1 MYLYIE
7 TLKQRLDAIN
17 QLRVDRALAAMGPA
31 FQQVYSLLPTLLHY
45 HHPLMPGYLDGN
57 VPRGICLYTP
67 DETQRHYL
75 EELEL
80 HRGMQTQE
88 PPKGELPI
96 TGVYS
101 MGSTSSVG
109 QSCSSDLDIWV
120 CHQAWLDSEERQLL
134 QRKCSLLESWAA
146 SLGVE
151 VSFFLIDE
159 NRFRHN
165 ESGSLGGEDCGST
178 QHILLL
184 DEFYRTAVR
193 LAGKR
198 ILWNM
203 VPCDEEEHYDDY
215 VMGLYAQGV
224 LTPNEWLDLGG
235 LSSLSAEEYFGA
247 SLWQLYKSID
257 SPYKAVLK
265 TLLLEAYSWEYPNNR
280 LLAKD
285 IKQRL
290 HDGEIVSFGLDPYCM
305 MLERVTTYLQ
315 AIEDETRLDLVRRCF
330 YLKVC
335 EKLSRERA
343 CVGWRREVV
352 SQLVNAWGWDEKR
365 LMMLD
370 NRANW
375 KIDEVR
381 KAHNE
386 LLDAMMQSYRN
397 LIRFARRNNLS
408 VSASPQDIGVLTRK
422 LYAAFEAL
430 PGKVTLVNPQI
441 SPDLS
446 EPNLTFIHV
455 PPGRANRT
463 GWYLYN
469 RAPDM
474 ESIISHQPLEY
485 NRYLNKLV
493 AWAWFN
499 GLLTSRTRLF
509 IKGNGIVDLAKL
521 QEMVADVS
529 HHFPLRLPA
538 PTPKALYSPC
548 EIRHLAIIVNLE
560 YDPTAAFRN
569 QVVHFDFRKLD
580 VFSFGEE
587 QKCLIGSVDLLYRN
601 SWNEVRTLHF
611 NGEQAMIEALK
622 TILGKMHQDAAPPD
636 SVEVFCYSQH
646 LRGLIRTRVQQMI
659 SECIELRLSSTRQD
673 TGRFKALRVSGQTWG
688 LFFER
693 LNVSVQKL
701 ENAIEFYGAIS
712 HNKLHGLSVQVET
725 NHVKLPAVVDGFAS
739 EGIIQFFFEDA
750 DNNDSGFNIYIL
762 DESNRAEVYHHC
774 EGSKEELVRDV
785 SRFYSSSHDRFTY
798 GSSFI
803 NFNLPQFYQIVEV
816 DGRTQV
822 IPFRTQ
828 AIAAAIPTSGTLP
841 PRRCCSSA
849 TRRFG
854 RIRRDAPLSG
864 NTSLTELH
872 RLTGLLARRLLQQ
885 IPEGFAAA
893 IADPLVAFE
902 IEVIAALFGGQPHL
916 VQRLLTVNN
925 DFAAVFKAD
934 GQHAAVD
941 FAVDVAIAVPVVQT
955 FFDGHPQAIG
965 QAMEFTVVHNLIL
978 LF

>member
-17 QLRVDRALAAMGPA
+17 QLRVDRALAAMKPA
-31 FQQVYSLLPTLLHY
+31 FQRVYSLLPTLLHH
-45 HHPLMPGYLDGN
+45 HHPLMPGYLNGN
-57 VPRGICLYTP
+57 VPHGVCLYTP
-67 DETQRHYL
+67 DETQQDYL
-75 EELEL
+75 NDLEDKW
-80 HRGMQTQE
+80 GSPFDKMAS
-88 PPKGELPI
+88 GELPI

-101 MGSTSSVG
+101 MGSTSSIG

-120 CHQAWLDSEERQLL
+120 CHQSWLDNEERNRL
-134 QRKCSLLESWAA
+134 QQKCSLLEKWSA
-146 SLGVE
+146 SMGVE

-203 VPCDEEEHYDDY
+203 VPGEEEAHYDEY
-215 VMGLYAQGV
+215 VLSLYSQGA

-235 LSSLSAEEYFGA
+235 LSTLSAEEYFGA

-265 TLLLEAYSWEYPNNR
+265 TLLLEAYSWEYPNTQ
-280 LLAKD
+280 LLAMD

-290 HDGEIVSFGLDPYCM
+290 HQGEIVCFGLDAYCM
-305 MLERVTTYLQ
+305 MLERVTHYLNQ
-315 AIEDETRLDLVRRCF
+315 INDTTRLDLVRRCF

-335 EKLSRERA
+335 EKLSRANA
-343 CVGWRREVV
+343 CVGWRREIL
-352 SQLVNAWGWDEKR
+352 SQLVSEWGWDEER
-365 LMMLD
+365 LAILD

-375 KIDEVR
+375 KIERVR
-381 KAHNE
+381 EAHNE

-446 EPNLTFIHV
+446 EDDLTFIHV
-455 PPGRANRT
+455 PIGRANRT

-469 RAPDM
+469 QAPAMD
-474 ESIISHQPLEY
+474 SIVSHQPLEY

-493 AWAWFN
+493 AWAYFN
-499 GLLTSRTRLF
+499 GLLTPKTRLH
-509 IKGNGIVDLAKL
+509 IKSGNLCDTAKL
-521 QEMVADVS
+521 QELVADVS
-529 HHFPLRLPA
+529 HHFPLRLAA

-560 YDPTAAFRN
+560 NDPTAAFRN

-580 VFSFGEE
+580 VFSFG
-587 QKCLIGSVDLLYRN
+587 QQQQCLVGSIDLLYRN

-611 NGEQAMIEALK
+611 SGEQSVLEALK
-622 TILGKMHQDAAPPD
+622 TILGKMHQDAAPPE

-646 LRGLIRTRVQQMI
+646 LRGLIRTRIQQLV
-659 SECIELRLSSTRQD
+659 SECIELRLSSTRLEP
-673 TGRFKALRVSGQTWG
+673 GRFKAVRVAGQTWG

-693 LNVSVQKL
+693 LSVSVQKL
-701 ENAIEFYGAIS
+701 ENAVEFYGAIS
-712 HNKLHGLSVQVET
+712 NNKLHGLSIKVET
-725 NHVKLPAVVDGFAS
+725 DQVHLPPVVDGFAS
-739 EGIIQFFFEDA
+739 EGIIQFFFEDTT
-750 DNNDSGFNIYIL
+750 DDKGFNIYIL
-762 DESNRAEVYHHC
+762 DESNRVEVYHHC

-803 NFNLPQFYQIVEV
+803 NFNLPQFYQIVHL

-822 IPFRTQ
+822 IPFR
-828 AIAAAIPTSGTLP
+828 SNVL
-841 PRRCCSSA
+841 SSLCV
-849 TRRFG
+849 
-854 RIRRDAPLSG
+854 PLTDSAVQP
-864 NTSLTELH
+864 LKQQFQLH
-872 RLTGLLARRLLQQ
+872 
-885 IPEGFAAA
+885 
-893 IADPLVAFE
+893 
-902 IEVIAALFGGQPHL
+902 
-916 VQRLLTVNN
+916 
-925 DFAAVFKAD
+925 
-934 GQHAAVD
+934 
-941 FAVDVAIAVPVVQT
+941 
-955 FFDGHPQAIG
+955 
-965 QAMEFTVVHNLIL
+965 
-978 LF
+978 

>member
-17 QLRVDRALAAMGPA
+17 QLRVDRALAAMKPA
-31 FQQVYSLLPTLLHY
+31 FQRVYSLLPTLLHH
-45 HHPLMPGYLDGN
+45 HHPLMPGYLNGN
-57 VPRGICLYTP
+57 VPHGICIYTP
-67 DETQRHYL
+67 DETQQAYL
-75 EELEL
+75 NDLEDKW
-80 HRGMQTQE
+80 GSPFEKMAT
-88 PPKGELPI
+88 GELPI
-96 TGVYS
+96 TALYS
-101 MGSTSSVG
+101 MGSTSSIG
-109 QSCSSDLDIWV
+109 QSCTSDLDIWV
-120 CHQAWLDSEERQLL
+120 CHQSWLDNEERSRL
-134 QRKCSLLESWAA
+134 QQKCSLLEKWAA
-146 SLGVE
+146 SMGVE

-203 VPCDEEEHYDDY
+203 VPGEEESHYDEY
-215 VMGLYAQGV
+215 VLSLYSQGV

-235 LSSLSAEEYFGA
+235 LSTLSAEEYFGA

-265 TLLLEAYSWEYPNNR
+265 TLLLEAYSWEYPKTQ
-280 LLAKD
+280 LLAMG
-285 IKQRL
+285 IKHRL
-290 HDGEIVSFGLDPYCM
+290 HQGEIVCFGLDAYCM
-305 MLERVTTYLQ
+305 MLERVTHYLTE
-315 AIEDETRLDLVRRCF
+315 INDTTRLDLVRRCF

-335 EKLSRERA
+335 EKLSQSNNA
-343 CVGWRREVV
+343 TIGWRREIL
-352 SQLVNAWGWDEKR
+352 SQLVSEWGWDEER
-365 LMMLD
+365 LEILD

-375 KIDEVR
+375 KIERVR
-381 KAHNE
+381 EAHNE

-446 EPNLTFIHV
+446 ENDLTFIHV
-455 PPGRANRT
+455 PIGRANRT

-469 RAPDM
+469 QAPEM
-474 ESIISHQPLEY
+474 SSIVSHQPLEY

-493 AWAWFN
+493 AWAYFN
-499 GLLTSRTRLF
+499 GLLTSRTRLH
-509 IKGNGIVDLAKL
+509 IKSGNICDTAKL
-521 QEMVADVS
+521 QELVTDVS
-529 HHFPLRLPA
+529 HHFPLRLAA

-560 YDPTAAFRN
+560 NDPTAAFRN

-580 VFSFGEE
+580 VFSFG
-587 QKCLIGSVDLLYRN
+587 QQQQCLVGSIDLLYRN

-611 NGEQAMIEALK
+611 SGEQSVLEALK
-622 TILGKMHQDAAPPD
+622 TILGKMHQDAAPPE

-646 LRGLIRTRVQQMI
+646 LRGLIRTRIQQLV
-659 SECIELRLSSTRQD
+659 SECIELRLSSTRLEP
-673 TGRFKALRVSGQTWG
+673 GRFKAVRVAGQTWG

-693 LNVSVQKL
+693 LSVSVQKL
-701 ENAIEFYGAIS
+701 ENAVEFYGAIS
-712 HNKLHGLSVQVET
+712 NNKLHGLSIKVET
-725 NHVKLPAVVDGFAS
+725 DQVHLPPVVDGFAS
-739 EGIIQFFFEDA
+739 EGIIQFFFEDTT
-750 DNNDSGFNIYIL
+750 DDKGFNIYIL
-762 DESNRAEVYHHC
+762 DESNRVEVYHHC

-803 NFNLPQFYQIVEV
+803 NFNLPQFYQIVHL

-822 IPFRTQ
+822 IPFRSN
-828 AIAAAIPTSGTLP
+828 A
-841 PRRCCSSA
+841 
-849 TRRFG
+849 
-854 RIRRDAPLSG
+854 LS
-864 NTSLTELH
+864 NLC
-872 RLTGLLARRLLQQ
+872 
-885 IPEGFAAA
+885 I
-893 IADPLVAFE
+893 
-902 IEVIAALFGGQPHL
+902 
-916 VQRLLTVNN
+916 TV
-925 DFAAVFKAD
+925 AD
-934 GQHAAVD
+934 GNAAQPLKQQ
-941 FAVDVAIAVPVVQT
+941 FQL
-955 FFDGHPQAIG
+955 H
-965 QAMEFTVVHNLIL
+965 
-978 LF
+978 

>member
-17 QLRVDRALAAMGPA
+17 QLRIDRALAAMKPA
-31 FQQVYSLLPTLLHY
+31 FQRVYSLLPTLLHH
-45 HHPLMPGYLDGN
+45 HHPLMPGYLNGN
-57 VPRGICLYTP
+57 VPYGVCIYTP
-67 DETQRHYL
+67 DETQQEYL
-75 EELEL
+75 NDLEDKW
-80 HRGMQTQE
+80 GS
-88 PPKGELPI
+88 PFDKPASGELPI

-101 MGSTSSVG
+101 MGSTSSIG

-120 CHQAWLDSEERQLL
+120 CHQSWLDNEERNRL
-134 QRKCSLLESWAA
+134 QQKCSLLEKWAA
-146 SLGVE
+146 SMGVE

-203 VPCDEEEHYDDY
+203 VPGDEESHYDEY
-215 VMGLYAQGV
+215 VLSLYSQGA

-235 LSSLSAEEYFGA
+235 LGTLSAEEYFGA

-265 TLLLEAYSWEYPNNR
+265 TLLLEAYSWEYPNTQ
-280 LLAKD
+280 LLAMD

-290 HDGEIVSFGLDPYCM
+290 HQGEIVCFGLDAYCM
-305 MLERVTTYLQ
+305 MLERVTHYLN
-315 AIEDETRLDLVRRCF
+315 AINDTTRLDLVRRCF

-335 EKLSRERA
+335 EKLSRANA
-343 CVGWRREVV
+343 CVGWRREIL
-352 SQLVNAWGWDEKR
+352 SQLVSEWGWDEER
-365 LMMLD
+365 LAILD

-375 KIDEVR
+375 KIARVR
-381 KAHNE
+381 EAHNE

-446 EPNLTFIHV
+446 EDDLTFIHV
-455 PPGRANRT
+455 PIGRANRT

-469 RAPDM
+469 QAPAMD
-474 ESIISHQPLEY
+474 SIVSHQPLEY

-493 AWAWFN
+493 AWAYFN
-499 GLLTSRTRLF
+499 GLLTPKTRLH
-509 IKGNGIVDLAKL
+509 IKSGNLCDTAKL
-521 QEMVADVS
+521 QELVADVS
-529 HHFPLRLPA
+529 HHFPLRLAA

-560 YDPTAAFRN
+560 NDPTAAFRN

-580 VFSFGEE
+580 VFSFG
-587 QKCLIGSVDLLYRN
+587 QQQQCLVGSIDLLYRN

-611 NGEQAMIEALK
+611 SGEQSVLEALK
-622 TILGKMHQDAAPPD
+622 TILGKMHQDAAPPE

-646 LRGLIRTRVQQMI
+646 LRGLIRTRIQQLV
-659 SECIELRLSSTRQD
+659 SECIELRLSSTRLEP
-673 TGRFKALRVSGQTWG
+673 GRFKAVRVAGQTWG

-693 LNVSVQKL
+693 LSVSVQKL
-701 ENAIEFYGAIS
+701 ENAVEFYGAIS
-712 HNKLHGLSVQVET
+712 NNKLHGLSIKVET
-725 NHVKLPAVVDGFAS
+725 DQVHLPPVVDGFAS
-739 EGIIQFFFEDA
+739 EGIIQFFFEDTS
-750 DNNDSGFNIYIL
+750 DDKGFNIYIL
-762 DESNRAEVYHHC
+762 DESNRVEVYHHC

-803 NFNLPQFYQIVEV
+803 NFNLPQFYQIVQL

-822 IPFRTQ
+822 IPFRSNVLSSLCVPLTDG
-828 AIAAAIPTSGTLP
+828 AAQ
-841 PRRCCSSA
+841 
-849 TRRFG
+849 
-854 RIRRDAPLSG
+854 PLKQQFQ
-864 NTSLTELH
+864 LH
-872 RLTGLLARRLLQQ
+872 
-885 IPEGFAAA
+885 
-893 IADPLVAFE
+893 
-902 IEVIAALFGGQPHL
+902 
-916 VQRLLTVNN
+916 
-925 DFAAVFKAD
+925 
-934 GQHAAVD
+934 
-941 FAVDVAIAVPVVQT
+941 
-955 FFDGHPQAIG
+955 
-965 QAMEFTVVHNLIL
+965 
-978 LF
+978 

>member
-17 QLRVDRALAAMGPA
+17 QLRVDRALAAMKPA
-31 FQQVYSLLPTLLHY
+31 FQRVYSLLPTLLHY
-45 HHPLMPGYLDGN
+45 HHPLMPGYLNGN
-57 VPRGICLYTP
+57 VPHGVCLYTP
-67 DETQRHYL
+67 DETQQDYL
-75 EELEL
+75 NDLEDKWGSPFDKL
-80 HRGMQTQE
+80 AS
-88 PPKGELPI
+88 GELPI

-101 MGSTSSVG
+101 MGSTSSIG

-120 CHQAWLDSEERQLL
+120 CHQSWLDNEERSRL
-134 QRKCSLLESWAA
+134 QEKCSLLEKWSA
-146 SLGVE
+146 SMGVE

-165 ESGSLGGEDCGST
+165 ESGSLGGENCGST

-203 VPCDEEEHYDDY
+203 VPGEEEAHYDEY
-215 VMGLYAQGV
+215 VLSLYSQGA

-235 LSSLSAEEYFGA
+235 LSTLSAEEYFGA

-265 TLLLEAYSWEYPNNR
+265 TLLLEAYSWEYPNTQ
-280 LLAKD
+280 LLAMD
-285 IKQRL
+285 IKHRL
-290 HDGEIVSFGLDPYCM
+290 HEGEIVCFGLDSYCM
-305 MLERVTTYLQ
+305 MLERVTHYLNQ
-315 AIEDETRLDLVRRCF
+315 INDTTRLDLVRRCF

-335 EKLSRERA
+335 EKLSRANA
-343 CVGWRREVV
+343 CVGWRREIL
-352 SQLVNAWGWDEKR
+352 SQLVSEWGWDEGR
-365 LMMLD
+365 LAILD

-375 KIDEVR
+375 KIERVR
-381 KAHNE
+381 EAHNE

-446 EPNLTFIHV
+446 ENDLTFIHV
-455 PPGRANRT
+455 PIGRANRT

-469 RAPDM
+469 QAPAMD
-474 ESIISHQPLEY
+474 SIVSHQPLEY

-493 AWAWFN
+493 AWAYFN
-499 GLLTSRTRLF
+499 GLLTPQTRLH
-509 IKGNGIVDLAKL
+509 IKSGNLCDTAKL
-521 QEMVADVS
+521 QELVADVS
-529 HHFPLRLPA
+529 HHFPLRLAA

-560 YDPTAAFRN
+560 NDPTAAFRN

-580 VFSFGEE
+580 VFSFG
-587 QKCLIGSVDLLYRN
+587 QQQQCLVGSIDLLYRN

-611 NGEQAMIEALK
+611 SGEQSVLEALK
-622 TILGKMHQDAAPPD
+622 TILGKMHQDAAPPE

-646 LRGLIRTRVQQMI
+646 LRGLIRTRIQQLV
-659 SECIELRLSSTRQD
+659 SECIELRLSSTRLEP
-673 TGRFKALRVSGQTWG
+673 GRFKAVRVAGQTWG

-693 LNVSVQKL
+693 LSVSVQKL
-701 ENAIEFYGAIS
+701 ENAVEFYGAIS
-712 HNKLHGLSVQVET
+712 NNKLHGLSIKVET
-725 NHVKLPAVVDGFAS
+725 DQVHLPPVVDGFAS
-739 EGIIQFFFEDA
+739 EGIIQFFFEDTS
-750 DNNDSGFNIYIL
+750 DDKGFNIYIL
-762 DESNRAEVYHHC
+762 DESNRVEVYHHC

-803 NFNLPQFYQIVEV
+803 NFNLPQFYQIVQL

-822 IPFRTQ
+822 IPFR
-828 AIAAAIPTSGTLP
+828 SNVLSSLCVTL
-841 PRRCCSSA
+841 
-849 TRRFG
+849 
-854 RIRRDAPLSG
+854 
-864 NTSLTELH
+864 
-872 RLTGLLARRLLQQ
+872 
-885 IPEGFAAA
+885 
-893 IADPLVAFE
+893 
-902 IEVIAALFGGQPHL
+902 
-916 VQRLLTVNN
+916 
-925 DFAAVFKAD
+925 AD
-934 GQHAAVD
+934 GAAQPLKQQ
-941 FAVDVAIAVPVVQT
+941 FQL
-955 FFDGHPQAIG
+955 H
-965 QAMEFTVVHNLIL
+965 
-978 LF
+978 

>member
-17 QLRVDRALAAMGPA
+17 QLRVDRALAAMKPA
-31 FQQVYSLLPTLLHY
+31 FQRVYSLLPTLLHH
-45 HHPLMPGYLDGN
+45 HHPLMPGYLNGN
-57 VPRGICLYTP
+57 VPHGICLYTP
-67 DETQRHYL
+67 DETQQDYL
-75 EELEL
+75 NDLEDKW
-80 HRGMQTQE
+80 GS
-88 PPKGELPI
+88 PFDKPASGELPI

-101 MGSTSSVG
+101 MGSTSSIG

-120 CHQAWLDSEERQLL
+120 CHQSWLDNEERTRL
-134 QRKCSLLESWAA
+134 QQKCSLLEKWAA
-146 SLGVE
+146 SMGVE

-203 VPCDEEEHYDDY
+203 VPGEEEAHYDEY
-215 VMGLYAQGV
+215 VLSLYAQGA

-265 TLLLEAYSWEYPNNR
+265 TLLLEAYSWEYPNTQ
-280 LLAKD
+280 LLATD
-285 IKQRL
+285 IKHRL
-290 HDGEIVSFGLDPYCM
+290 HQGEIVSFGLDAYCM
-305 MLERVTTYLQ
+305 MLERVTRYLTD
-315 AIEDETRLDLVRRCF
+315 INDTTRLDLARRCF

-335 EKLSRERA
+335 EKLSLAKA
-343 CVGWRREVV
+343 CVGWRREIL
-352 SQLVNAWGWDEKR
+352 SQLVSEWGWSEER
-365 LMMLD
+365 LAMLD

-375 KIDEVR
+375 KIERVR
-381 KAHNE
+381 EAHNE

-446 EPNLTFIHV
+446 ENDLTFIHV
-455 PPGRANRT
+455 PVGRANRT

-469 RAPDM
+469 QAPAMD
-474 ESIISHQPLEY
+474 SIVSHQPLEY

-493 AWAWFN
+493 AWAYFN
-499 GLLTSRTRLF
+499 GLLTPQTRLH
-509 IKGNGIVDLAKL
+509 IKSGNLCDTAKL
-521 QEMVADVS
+521 QELVADVS

-560 YDPTAAFRN
+560 NDPTAAFRN

-580 VFSFGEE
+580 VFSFG
-587 QKCLIGSVDLLYRN
+587 QQQQCLVGSIDLLYRN

-611 NGEQAMIEALK
+611 SGEQSVLEALK
-622 TILGKMHQDAAPPD
+622 TILGKMHQDAAPPE

-646 LRGLIRTRVQQMI
+646 LRGLIRTRIQQLV
-659 SECIELRLSSTRQD
+659 SECIELRLSSTRLEP
-673 TGRFKALRVSGQTWG
+673 GRFKAVRVAGQTWG

-693 LNVSVQKL
+693 LSVSVQKL
-701 ENAIEFYGAIS
+701 ENAVEFYGAIS
-712 HNKLHGLSVQVET
+712 NNKLHGLSIKVET
-725 NHVKLPAVVDGFAS
+725 DQVHLPPVVDGFAS
-739 EGIIQFFFEDA
+739 EGIIQFFFEDTS
-750 DNNDSGFNIYIL
+750 DDKGFNIYIL
-762 DESNRAEVYHHC
+762 DESNRVEVYHHC

-785 SRFYSSSHDRFTY
+785 SRFYLSSHDRFTY

-803 NFNLPQFYQIVEV
+803 NFNLPQFYQIVQL

-822 IPFRTQ
+822 IPFR
-828 AIAAAIPTSGTLP
+828 SNVL
-841 PRRCCSSA
+841 SS
-849 TRRFG
+849 
-854 RIRRDAPLSG
+854 LC
-864 NTSLTELH
+864 
-872 RLTGLLARRLLQQ
+872 
-885 IPEGFAAA
+885 
-893 IADPLVAFE
+893 V
-902 IEVIAALFGGQPHL
+902 
-916 VQRLLTVNN
+916 TV
-925 DFAAVFKAD
+925 AD
-934 GQHAAVD
+934 GAAQPLKQQ
-941 FAVDVAIAVPVVQT
+941 FQL
-955 FFDGHPQAIG
+955 H
-965 QAMEFTVVHNLIL
+965 
-978 LF
+978 

>member
-17 QLRVDRALAAMGPA
+17 QLRVDRALAAMKPA
-31 FQQVYSLLPTLLHY
+31 FQRVYSLLPTLLHH
-45 HHPLMPGYLDGN
+45 HHPLMPGYLNGN
-57 VPRGICLYTP
+57 VPHGICLYTP
-67 DETQRHYL
+67 DETQQDYL
-75 EELEL
+75 NDLEDKW
-80 HRGMQTQE
+80 GS
-88 PPKGELPI
+88 PFDKPASGELPI

-101 MGSTSSVG
+101 MGSTSSIG

-120 CHQAWLDSEERQLL
+120 CHQSWLDNEERTRL
-134 QRKCSLLESWAA
+134 QQKCSLLEKWAA
-146 SLGVE
+146 SMGVE

-203 VPCDEEEHYDDY
+203 VPGEEEAHYDEY
-215 VMGLYAQGV
+215 VLSLYAQGA

-265 TLLLEAYSWEYPNNR
+265 TLLLEAYSWEYPTTQ
-280 LLAKD
+280 LLATD
-285 IKQRL
+285 IKHRL
-290 HDGEIVSFGLDPYCM
+290 HQGEIVSFGLDAYCM
-305 MLERVTTYLQ
+305 MLERVTRYLTD
-315 AIEDETRLDLVRRCF
+315 INDTTRLDLARRCF

-335 EKLSRERA
+335 EKLSLAKA
-343 CVGWRREVV
+343 CVGWRREIL
-352 SQLVNAWGWDEKR
+352 SQLVSEWGWSEER
-365 LMMLD
+365 LAMLD

-375 KIDEVR
+375 KIERVR
-381 KAHNE
+381 EAHNE

-446 EPNLTFIHV
+446 ENDLTFIHV
-455 PPGRANRT
+455 PVGRANRT

-469 RAPDM
+469 QAPAMD
-474 ESIISHQPLEY
+474 SIVSHQPLEY

-493 AWAWFN
+493 AWAYFN
-499 GLLTSRTRLF
+499 GLLTPQTRLH
-509 IKGNGIVDLAKL
+509 IKSGNLCDTAKL
-521 QEMVADVS
+521 QELVADVS

-560 YDPTAAFRN
+560 NDPTAAFRN

-580 VFSFGEE
+580 VFSFG
-587 QKCLIGSVDLLYRN
+587 QQQQCLVGSIDLLYRN

-611 NGEQAMIEALK
+611 SGEQSVLEALK
-622 TILGKMHQDAAPPD
+622 TILGKMHQDAAPPE

-646 LRGLIRTRVQQMI
+646 LRGLIRTRIQQLV
-659 SECIELRLSSTRQD
+659 SECIELRLSSTRLEP
-673 TGRFKALRVSGQTWG
+673 GRFKAVRVAGQTWG

-693 LNVSVQKL
+693 LSVSVQKL
-701 ENAIEFYGAIS
+701 ENAVEFYGAIS
-712 HNKLHGLSVQVET
+712 NNKLHGLSIKVET
-725 NHVKLPAVVDGFAS
+725 DQVHLPPVVDGFAS
-739 EGIIQFFFEDA
+739 EGIIQFFFEDTS
-750 DNNDSGFNIYIL
+750 DDKGFNIYIL
-762 DESNRAEVYHHC
+762 DESNRVEVYHHC

-803 NFNLPQFYQIVEV
+803 NFNLPQFYQIVQL

-822 IPFRTQ
+822 IPFR
-828 AIAAAIPTSGTLP
+828 SNVL
-841 PRRCCSSA
+841 SS
-849 TRRFG
+849 
-854 RIRRDAPLSG
+854 LC
-864 NTSLTELH
+864 
-872 RLTGLLARRLLQQ
+872 
-885 IPEGFAAA
+885 
-893 IADPLVAFE
+893 V
-902 IEVIAALFGGQPHL
+902 
-916 VQRLLTVNN
+916 TV
-925 DFAAVFKAD
+925 AD
-934 GQHAAVD
+934 GAAQPLKQQ
-941 FAVDVAIAVPVVQT
+941 FQL
-955 FFDGHPQAIG
+955 H
-965 QAMEFTVVHNLIL
+965 
-978 LF
+978 

>member
-1 MYLYIE
+1 M
-7 TLKQRLDAIN
+7 
-17 QLRVDRALAAMGPA
+17 
-31 FQQVYSLLPTLLHY
+31 
-45 HHPLMPGYLDGN
+45 
-57 VPRGICLYTP
+57 
-67 DETQRHYL
+67 
-75 EELEL
+75 
-80 HRGMQTQE
+80 
-88 PPKGELPI
+88 
-96 TGVYS
+96 
-101 MGSTSSVG
+101 
-109 QSCSSDLDIWV
+109 
-120 CHQAWLDSEERQLL
+120 
-134 QRKCSLLESWAA
+134 
-146 SLGVE
+146 
-151 VSFFLIDE
+151 
-159 NRFRHN
+159 
-165 ESGSLGGEDCGST
+165 
-178 QHILLL
+178 
-184 DEFYRTAVR
+184 
-193 LAGKR
+193 
-198 ILWNM
+198 
-203 VPCDEEEHYDDY
+203 
-215 VMGLYAQGV
+215 
-224 LTPNEWLDLGG
+224 
-235 LSSLSAEEYFGA
+235 
-247 SLWQLYKSID
+247 
-257 SPYKAVLK
+257 LK

-688 LFFER
+688 
-693 LNVSVQKL
+693 
-701 ENAIEFYGAIS
+701 
-712 HNKLHGLSVQVET
+712 
-725 NHVKLPAVVDGFAS
+725 
-739 EGIIQFFFEDA
+739 
-750 DNNDSGFNIYIL
+750 
-762 DESNRAEVYHHC
+762 C
-774 EGSKEELVRDV
+774 
-785 SRFYSSSHDRFTY
+785 SSSGLT
-798 GSSFI
+798 
-803 NFNLPQFYQIVEV
+803 
-816 DGRTQV
+816 
-822 IPFRTQ
+822 FRCRSWKT
-828 AIAAAIPTSGTLP
+828 
-841 PRRCCSSA
+841 
-849 TRRFG
+849 
-854 RIRRDAPLSG
+854 PLSSTALSRT
-864 NTSLTELH
+864 TSC
-872 RLTGLLARRLLQQ
+872 TGCRCRWKPITLSCRRWWMASPAKGLFSSSLKTR
-885 IPEGFAAA
+885 ITTT
-893 IADPLVAFE
+893 
-902 IEVIAALFGGQPHL
+902 AALTSIFLMRATAPRFIITARAVKRSWCATSAASIRHRTIVSPTAPAL
-916 VQRLLTVNN
+916 STSTCRSSIRLSR
-925 DFAAVFKAD
+925 
-934 GQHAAVD
+934 
-941 FAVDVAIAVPVVQT
+941 
-955 FFDGHPQAIG
+955 
-965 QAMEFTVVHNLIL
+965 
-978 LF
+978 

>member
-1 MYLYIE
+1 LYLYIE

-17 QLRVDRALAAMGPA
+17 QLRVDRALAAMKPA
-31 FQQVYSLLPTLLHY
+31 FQRVYSLLPTLLHH
-45 HHPLMPGYLDGN
+45 HHPLMPGYLNGN
-57 VPRGICLYTP
+57 VPHGICIYTP
-67 DETQRHYL
+67 DETQQAYL
-75 EELEL
+75 NDLEDKW
-80 HRGMQTQE
+80 GSPFEKMAT
-88 PPKGELPI
+88 GELPI
-96 TGVYS
+96 TALYS
-101 MGSTSSVG
+101 MGSTSSIG
-109 QSCSSDLDIWV
+109 QSCTSDLDIWV
-120 CHQAWLDSEERQLL
+120 CHQSWLDNEERSRL
-134 QRKCSLLESWAA
+134 QQKCSLLEKWAA
-146 SLGVE
+146 SMGVE

-203 VPCDEEEHYDDY
+203 VPGEEEAHYDEY
-215 VMGLYAQGV
+215 VLSLYSQGV

-235 LSSLSAEEYFGA
+235 LSTLSAEEYFGA

-265 TLLLEAYSWEYPNNR
+265 TLLLEAYSWEYPKTQ
-280 LLAKD
+280 LLAMG
-285 IKQRL
+285 IKHRL
-290 HDGEIVSFGLDPYCM
+290 HQGEIVCFGLDAYCM
-305 MLERVTTYLQ
+305 MLERVTHYLTE
-315 AIEDETRLDLVRRCF
+315 INDTTRLDLVRRCF

-335 EKLSRERA
+335 EKLSQSNNA
-343 CVGWRREVV
+343 TIGWRREIL
-352 SQLVNAWGWDEKR
+352 SQLVSEWGWDEER
-365 LMMLD
+365 LEILD

-375 KIDEVR
+375 KIERVR
-381 KAHNE
+381 EAHNE

-446 EPNLTFIHV
+446 ENDLTFIHV
-455 PPGRANRT
+455 PIGRANRT

-469 RAPDM
+469 QAPEM
-474 ESIISHQPLEY
+474 SSIVSHQPLEY

-493 AWAWFN
+493 AWAYFN
-499 GLLTSRTRLF
+499 GLLTSRTRLH
-509 IKGNGIVDLAKL
+509 IKSVNICDTAKL
-521 QEMVADVS
+521 QELVTDVS
-529 HHFPLRLPA
+529 HHFPLRLAA

-560 YDPTAAFRN
+560 NDPTAAFRN

-580 VFSFGEE
+580 VFSFG
-587 QKCLIGSVDLLYRN
+587 QQQQCLVGSIDLLYRN

-611 NGEQAMIEALK
+611 SGEQSVLEALK
-622 TILGKMHQDAAPPD
+622 TILGKMHQDAAPPE

-646 LRGLIRTRVQQMI
+646 LRGLIRTRIQQLV
-659 SECIELRLSSTRQD
+659 SECIELRLSSTRLEP
-673 TGRFKALRVSGQTWG
+673 GRFKAVRVAGQTWG

-693 LNVSVQKL
+693 LSVSVQKL
-701 ENAIEFYGAIS
+701 ENAVEFYGAIS
-712 HNKLHGLSVQVET
+712 NNKLHGLSIKVET
-725 NHVKLPAVVDGFAS
+725 DQVHLPPVVDGFAS
-739 EGIIQFFFEDA
+739 EGIIQFFFEDTT
-750 DNNDSGFNIYIL
+750 DDKGFNIYIL
-762 DESNRAEVYHHC
+762 DESNRVEVYHHC

-803 NFNLPQFYQIVEV
+803 NFNLPQFYQIVHI

-822 IPFRTQ
+822 IPFRSN
-828 AIAAAIPTSGTLP
+828 A
-841 PRRCCSSA
+841 
-849 TRRFG
+849 
-854 RIRRDAPLSG
+854 LS
-864 NTSLTELH
+864 NLC
-872 RLTGLLARRLLQQ
+872 
-885 IPEGFAAA
+885 I
-893 IADPLVAFE
+893 
-902 IEVIAALFGGQPHL
+902 
-916 VQRLLTVNN
+916 TV
-925 DFAAVFKAD
+925 AD
-934 GQHAAVD
+934 GNAAQPLKQQ
-941 FAVDVAIAVPVVQT
+941 FQL
-955 FFDGHPQAIG
+955 H
-965 QAMEFTVVHNLIL
+965 
-978 LF
+978 

>member
-17 QLRVDRALAAMGPA
+17 QLRVDRALAAMKPV
-31 FQQVYSLLPTLLHY
+31 FQRVYSLLPTLLHH
-45 HHPLMPGYLDGN
+45 HHPLMPGYLNGN
-57 VPRGICLYTP
+57 VPHGICLYTP
-67 DETQRHYL
+67 DETQQDYL
-75 EELEL
+75 NDLEDKW
-80 HRGMQTQE
+80 GS
-88 PPKGELPI
+88 PFDKPASGELPI

-101 MGSTSSVG
+101 MGSTSSIG

-120 CHQAWLDSEERQLL
+120 CHQSWLDNEERTRL
-134 QRKCSLLESWAA
+134 QQKCSLLEKWAA
-146 SLGVE
+146 SMGVE

-203 VPCDEEEHYDDY
+203 VPGEEEAHYDEY
-215 VMGLYAQGV
+215 VLSLYAQGA

-265 TLLLEAYSWEYPNNR
+265 TLLLEAYSWEYPNTQ
-280 LLAKD
+280 LLATD
-285 IKQRL
+285 IKHRL
-290 HDGEIVSFGLDPYCM
+290 HQGEIVSFGLDAYCM
-305 MLERVTTYLQ
+305 MLERVTRYLTD
-315 AIEDETRLDLVRRCF
+315 INDTTRLDLARRCF

-335 EKLSRERA
+335 EKLSLAKA
-343 CVGWRREVV
+343 CVGWRREIL
-352 SQLVNAWGWDEKR
+352 SQLVSEWGWSEER
-365 LMMLD
+365 LAMLD

-375 KIDEVR
+375 KIERVR
-381 KAHNE
+381 EAHNE

-446 EPNLTFIHV
+446 ENDLTFIHV
-455 PPGRANRT
+455 PVGRANRT

-469 RAPDM
+469 QAPAMD
-474 ESIISHQPLEY
+474 SIVSHQPLEY

-493 AWAWFN
+493 AWAYFN
-499 GLLTSRTRLF
+499 GLLTPQTRLH
-509 IKGNGIVDLAKL
+509 IKSGNLCDTAKL
-521 QEMVADVS
+521 QELVADVS

-560 YDPTAAFRN
+560 NDPTAAFRN

-580 VFSFGEE
+580 VFSFG
-587 QKCLIGSVDLLYRN
+587 QQQQCLVGSIDLLYRN

-611 NGEQAMIEALK
+611 SGEQSVLEALK
-622 TILGKMHQDAAPPD
+622 TILGKMHQDAAPPE

-646 LRGLIRTRVQQMI
+646 LRGLIRTRIQQLV
-659 SECIELRLSSTRQD
+659 SECIELRLSSTRLEP
-673 TGRFKALRVSGQTWG
+673 GRFKAVRVAGQTWG

-693 LNVSVQKL
+693 LSVSVQKL
-701 ENAIEFYGAIS
+701 ENAVEFYGAIS
-712 HNKLHGLSVQVET
+712 NNKLHGLSIKVET
-725 NHVKLPAVVDGFAS
+725 DQVHLPPVVDGFAS
-739 EGIIQFFFEDA
+739 EGIIQFFFEDTS
-750 DNNDSGFNIYIL
+750 DDKGFNIYIL
-762 DESNRAEVYHHC
+762 DESNRVEVYHHC

-803 NFNLPQFYQIVEV
+803 NFNLPQFYQIVQL

-822 IPFRTQ
+822 IPFR
-828 AIAAAIPTSGTLP
+828 SNVL
-841 PRRCCSSA
+841 SS
-849 TRRFG
+849 
-854 RIRRDAPLSG
+854 LC
-864 NTSLTELH
+864 
-872 RLTGLLARRLLQQ
+872 
-885 IPEGFAAA
+885 
-893 IADPLVAFE
+893 V
-902 IEVIAALFGGQPHL
+902 
-916 VQRLLTVNN
+916 TV
-925 DFAAVFKAD
+925 AD
-934 GQHAAVD
+934 GAAQPLKQQ
-941 FAVDVAIAVPVVQT
+941 FQL
-955 FFDGHPQAIG
+955 H
-965 QAMEFTVVHNLIL
+965 
-978 LF
+978 

>member
-1 MYLYIE
+1 LYLYIE

-17 QLRVDRALAAMGPA
+17 QLRVDRALAAMKPA
-31 FQQVYSLLPTLLHY
+31 FQRVYSLLPTLLHH
-45 HHPLMPGYLDGN
+45 HHPLMPGYLNGN
-57 VPRGICLYTP
+57 VPHGICLYTP
-67 DETQRHYL
+67 DETQQEYL
-75 EELEL
+75 NDLEDKW
-80 HRGMQTQE
+80 GS
-88 PPKGELPI
+88 PFDKPASGELPI

-101 MGSTSSVG
+101 MGSTSSIG

-120 CHQAWLDSEERQLL
+120 CHQSWLDNEERTRL
-134 QRKCSLLESWAA
+134 QQKCSLLEKWAA
-146 SLGVE
+146 SMGVE

-203 VPCDEEEHYDDY
+203 VPGEEEAHYDEY
-215 VMGLYAQGV
+215 VLSLYAQGA

-265 TLLLEAYSWEYPNNR
+265 TLLLEAYSWEYPNTQ
-280 LLAKD
+280 LLATD
-285 IKQRL
+285 IKHRL
-290 HDGEIVSFGLDPYCM
+290 HQGEIVSFGLDAYCM
-305 MLERVTTYLQ
+305 MLERVTRYLTD
-315 AIEDETRLDLVRRCF
+315 INDTTRLDLARRCF

-335 EKLSRERA
+335 EKLSLAKA
-343 CVGWRREVV
+343 CVGWRREIL
-352 SQLVNAWGWDEKR
+352 SQLVSEWGWSEER
-365 LMMLD
+365 LAMLD

-375 KIDEVR
+375 KIERVR
-381 KAHNE
+381 EAHNE

-446 EPNLTFIHV
+446 ENDLTFIHV
-455 PPGRANRT
+455 PVGRANRT

-469 RAPDM
+469 QAPAMD
-474 ESIISHQPLEY
+474 SIVSHQPLEY

-493 AWAWFN
+493 AWAYFN
-499 GLLTSRTRLF
+499 GLLTPQTRLH
-509 IKGNGIVDLAKL
+509 IKSGNLCDTAKL
-521 QEMVADVS
+521 QELVADVS
-529 HHFPLRLPA
+529 HHFPMRLPA

-560 YDPTAAFRN
+560 NDPTAAFRN

-580 VFSFGEE
+580 VFSFG
-587 QKCLIGSVDLLYRN
+587 QQQQCLVGSIDLLYRN

-611 NGEQAMIEALK
+611 SGEQSVLEALK
-622 TILGKMHQDAAPPD
+622 TILGKMHQDAAPPE

-646 LRGLIRTRVQQMI
+646 LRGLIRTRIQQLV
-659 SECIELRLSSTRQD
+659 SECIELRLSSTRLEP
-673 TGRFKALRVSGQTWG
+673 GRFKAVRVAGQTWG

-693 LNVSVQKL
+693 LSVSVQKL
-701 ENAIEFYGAIS
+701 ENAVEFYGAIS
-712 HNKLHGLSVQVET
+712 NNKLHGLSIKVET
-725 NHVKLPAVVDGFAS
+725 DQVHLPPVVDGFAS
-739 EGIIQFFFEDA
+739 EGIIQFFFEDTS
-750 DNNDSGFNIYIL
+750 DDKGFNIYIL
-762 DESNRAEVYHHC
+762 DESNRVEVYHHC

-803 NFNLPQFYQIVEV
+803 NFNLPQFYQIVQL

-822 IPFRTQ
+822 IPFR
-828 AIAAAIPTSGTLP
+828 SNVL
-841 PRRCCSSA
+841 SS
-849 TRRFG
+849 
-854 RIRRDAPLSG
+854 LC
-864 NTSLTELH
+864 
-872 RLTGLLARRLLQQ
+872 
-885 IPEGFAAA
+885 
-893 IADPLVAFE
+893 V
-902 IEVIAALFGGQPHL
+902 
-916 VQRLLTVNN
+916 TV
-925 DFAAVFKAD
+925 AD
-934 GQHAAVD
+934 GAAQPLKQQ
-941 FAVDVAIAVPVVQT
+941 FQL
-955 FFDGHPQAIG
+955 H
-965 QAMEFTVVHNLIL
+965 
-978 LF
+978 

>member
-397 LIRFARRNNLS
+397 LIRFARRNS
-408 VSASPQDIGVLTRK
+408 
-422 LYAAFEAL
+422 
-430 PGKVTLVNPQI
+430 
-441 SPDLS
+441 
-446 EPNLTFIHV
+446 
-455 PPGRANRT
+455 
-463 GWYLYN
+463 
-469 RAPDM
+469 
-474 ESIISHQPLEY
+474 
-485 NRYLNKLV
+485 
-493 AWAWFN
+493 
-499 GLLTSRTRLF
+499 
-509 IKGNGIVDLAKL
+509 
-521 QEMVADVS
+521 
-529 HHFPLRLPA
+529 
-538 PTPKALYSPC
+538 
-548 EIRHLAIIVNLE
+548 
-560 YDPTAAFRN
+560 N

-828 AIAAAIPTSGTLP
+828 AIAAAIPTSQDVTASP
-841 PRRCCSSA
+841 V
-849 TRRFG
+849 
-854 RIRRDAPLSG
+854 
-864 NTSLTELH
+864 
-872 RLTGLLARRLLQQ
+872 LQQ
-885 IPEGFAAA
+885 
-893 IADPLVAFE
+893 
-902 IEVIAALFGGQPHL
+902 
-916 VQRLLTVNN
+916 RYS
-925 DFAAVFKAD
+925 
-934 GQHAAVD
+934 
-941 FAVDVAIAVPVVQT
+941 
-955 FFDGHPQAIG
+955 
-965 QAMEFTVVHNLIL
+965 
-978 LF
+978 

>member
-17 QLRVDRALAAMGPA
+17 QLRVDRALAAMKPA
-31 FQQVYSLLPTLLHY
+31 FQRVYSLLPTLLHH
-45 HHPLMPGYLDGN
+45 HHPLMPGYLNGN
-57 VPRGICLYTP
+57 VPHGICLYTP
-67 DETQRHYL
+67 DETQQDYL
-75 EELEL
+75 NDLEDKW
-80 HRGMQTQE
+80 GS
-88 PPKGELPI
+88 PFDKPASGELPI

-101 MGSTSSVG
+101 MGSTSSIG

-120 CHQAWLDSEERQLL
+120 CHQSWLDNEERSRL
-134 QRKCSLLESWAA
+134 QQKCSLLEKWAA
-146 SLGVE
+146 SMGVE

-203 VPCDEEEHYDDY
+203 VPGEEEAHYDEY
-215 VMGLYAQGV
+215 VLSLYAQGA

-265 TLLLEAYSWEYPNNR
+265 TLLLEAYSWEYPNTQ
-280 LLAKD
+280 LLATD
-285 IKQRL
+285 IKHRL
-290 HDGEIVSFGLDPYCM
+290 HQGEIVSFGLDAYCM
-305 MLERVTTYLQ
+305 MLERVTRYLTD
-315 AIEDETRLDLVRRCF
+315 INDTTRLDLARRCF

-335 EKLSRERA
+335 EKLSLAKA
-343 CVGWRREVV
+343 CVGWRREIL
-352 SQLVNAWGWDEKR
+352 SQLVSEWGWSEER
-365 LMMLD
+365 LAMLD

-375 KIDEVR
+375 KIERVR
-381 KAHNE
+381 EAHNE

-446 EPNLTFIHV
+446 ENDLTFIHV
-455 PPGRANRT
+455 PVGRANRT

-469 RAPDM
+469 QAPAMD
-474 ESIISHQPLEY
+474 SIVSHQPLEY

-493 AWAWFN
+493 AWAYFN
-499 GLLTSRTRLF
+499 GLLTPQTRLH
-509 IKGNGIVDLAKL
+509 IKSGNLCDTAKL
-521 QEMVADVS
+521 QELVADVS

-560 YDPTAAFRN
+560 NDPTAAFRN

-580 VFSFGEE
+580 VFSFG
-587 QKCLIGSVDLLYRN
+587 QQQQCLVGSIDLLYRN

-611 NGEQAMIEALK
+611 SGEQSVLEVLK
-622 TILGKMHQDAAPPD
+622 TILGKMHQDAAPPE

-646 LRGLIRTRVQQMI
+646 LRGLIRTRIQQLV
-659 SECIELRLSSTRQD
+659 SECIELRLSSTRLEP
-673 TGRFKALRVSGQTWG
+673 GRFKAVRVAGQTWG

-693 LNVSVQKL
+693 LSVSVQKL
-701 ENAIEFYGAIS
+701 ENAVEFYGAIS
-712 HNKLHGLSVQVET
+712 NNKLHGLSIKVET
-725 NHVKLPAVVDGFAS
+725 DQVHLPPVVDGFAS
-739 EGIIQFFFEDA
+739 EGIIQFFFEDTS
-750 DNNDSGFNIYIL
+750 DDKGFNIYIL
-762 DESNRAEVYHHC
+762 DESNRVEVYHHC

-803 NFNLPQFYQIVEV
+803 NFNLPQFYQIVQL

-822 IPFRTQ
+822 IPFR
-828 AIAAAIPTSGTLP
+828 SNVL
-841 PRRCCSSA
+841 SS
-849 TRRFG
+849 
-854 RIRRDAPLSG
+854 LC
-864 NTSLTELH
+864 
-872 RLTGLLARRLLQQ
+872 
-885 IPEGFAAA
+885 
-893 IADPLVAFE
+893 V
-902 IEVIAALFGGQPHL
+902 
-916 VQRLLTVNN
+916 TV
-925 DFAAVFKAD
+925 AD
-934 GQHAAVD
+934 GAAQPLKQQ
-941 FAVDVAIAVPVVQT
+941 FQL
-955 FFDGHPQAIG
+955 H
-965 QAMEFTVVHNLIL
+965 
-978 LF
+978 

>member
-1 MYLYIE
+1 MEYGFFLNTGIIRRDVLYLYIE

-17 QLRVDRALAAMGPA
+17 QLRVDRALAAMKPA
-31 FQQVYSLLPTLLHY
+31 FQRVYSLLPTLLHH
-45 HHPLMPGYLDGN
+45 HHPLMPGYLNGN
-57 VPRGICLYTP
+57 VPHGVCLYTP
-67 DETQRHYL
+67 DETQQDYL
-75 EELEL
+75 NDLEDKWGSPFDKL
-80 HRGMQTQE
+80 AS
-88 PPKGELPI
+88 GELPI

-101 MGSTSSVG
+101 MGSTSSIG

-120 CHQAWLDSEERQLL
+120 CHQSWLDNEERSRL
-134 QRKCSLLESWAA
+134 QEKCSLLEKWSA
-146 SLGVE
+146 SMGVE

-165 ESGSLGGEDCGST
+165 ESGSLGGENCGST

-203 VPCDEEEHYDDY
+203 VPGEEEAHYDEY
-215 VMGLYAQGV
+215 VLSLYSQGA

-235 LSSLSAEEYFGA
+235 LSTLSAEEYFGA

-265 TLLLEAYSWEYPNNR
+265 TLLLEAYSWEYPNTQ
-280 LLAKD
+280 LLAMD
-285 IKQRL
+285 IKHRL
-290 HDGEIVSFGLDPYCM
+290 HEGEIVCFGLDSYCM
-305 MLERVTTYLQ
+305 MLERVTHYLNQ
-315 AIEDETRLDLVRRCF
+315 INDTTRLDLVRRCF

-335 EKLSRERA
+335 EKLSRANA
-343 CVGWRREVV
+343 CVGWRREIL
-352 SQLVNAWGWDEKR
+352 SQLVSEWGWGEER
-365 LMMLD
+365 LAILD

-375 KIDEVR
+375 KIERVR
-381 KAHNE
+381 EAHNE

-446 EPNLTFIHV
+446 ENDLTFIHV
-455 PPGRANRT
+455 PIGRANRT

-469 RAPDM
+469 QAPAMD
-474 ESIISHQPLEY
+474 SIVSHQPLEY

-493 AWAWFN
+493 AWAYFN
-499 GLLTSRTRLF
+499 GLLTPQTRLH
-509 IKGNGIVDLAKL
+509 IKSGNLCDTAKL
-521 QEMVADVS
+521 QELVADVS
-529 HHFPLRLPA
+529 HHFPLRLAA

-560 YDPTAAFRN
+560 NDPTAAFRN

-580 VFSFGEE
+580 VFSFG
-587 QKCLIGSVDLLYRN
+587 QQQQCLVGSIDLLYRN

-611 NGEQAMIEALK
+611 SGEQSVLEALK
-622 TILGKMHQDAAPPD
+622 TILGKMHQDAAPPE

-646 LRGLIRTRVQQMI
+646 LRGLIRTRIQQLV
-659 SECIELRLSSTRQD
+659 SECIELRLSSTRLEP
-673 TGRFKALRVSGQTWG
+673 GRFKAVRVAGQTWG

-693 LNVSVQKL
+693 LSVSVQKL
-701 ENAIEFYGAIS
+701 ENAVEFYGAIS
-712 HNKLHGLSVQVET
+712 NNKLHGLSIKVET
-725 NHVKLPAVVDGFAS
+725 DQVHLPPVVDGFAS
-739 EGIIQFFFEDA
+739 EGIIQFFFEDTS
-750 DNNDSGFNIYIL
+750 DDKGFNIYIL
-762 DESNRAEVYHHC
+762 DESNRVEVYHHC

-803 NFNLPQFYQIVEV
+803 NFNLPQFYQIVQL
-816 DGRTQV
+816 DDRTQV
-822 IPFRTQ
+822 IPFR
-828 AIAAAIPTSGTLP
+828 SNVLSSLCVTL
-841 PRRCCSSA
+841 
-849 TRRFG
+849 
-854 RIRRDAPLSG
+854 
-864 NTSLTELH
+864 
-872 RLTGLLARRLLQQ
+872 
-885 IPEGFAAA
+885 
-893 IADPLVAFE
+893 
-902 IEVIAALFGGQPHL
+902 
-916 VQRLLTVNN
+916 
-925 DFAAVFKAD
+925 AD
-934 GQHAAVD
+934 GAAQPLKQQ
-941 FAVDVAIAVPVVQT
+941 FQL
-955 FFDGHPQAIG
+955 H
-965 QAMEFTVVHNLIL
+965 
-978 LF
+978 

>member
-17 QLRVDRALAAMGPA
+17 QLRIDRALAAMKPA
-31 FQQVYSLLPTLLHY
+31 FQRVYSLLPTLLHH
-45 HHPLMPGYLDGN
+45 HHPLMPGYLNGN
-57 VPRGICLYTP
+57 VPHGVCIYTP
-67 DETQRHYL
+67 DETQQEYL
-75 EELEL
+75 NDLEDKW
-80 HRGMQTQE
+80 GS
-88 PPKGELPI
+88 PFDKPASGELPI

-101 MGSTSSVG
+101 MGSTSSIG

-120 CHQAWLDSEERQLL
+120 CHQSWLDNEERNRL
-134 QRKCSLLESWAA
+134 QQKCSLLEKWAA
-146 SLGVE
+146 SMGVE

-203 VPCDEEEHYDDY
+203 VPGDEESHYDEY
-215 VMGLYAQGV
+215 VLSLYSQGA

-235 LSSLSAEEYFGA
+235 LGTLSAEEYFGA

-265 TLLLEAYSWEYPNNR
+265 TLLLEAYSWEYPNTQ
-280 LLAKD
+280 LLAMD

-290 HDGEIVSFGLDPYCM
+290 HQGEIVCFGLDAYCM
-305 MLERVTTYLQ
+305 MLERVTHYLN
-315 AIEDETRLDLVRRCF
+315 AINDTTRLDLVRRCF

-335 EKLSRERA
+335 EKLSRANA
-343 CVGWRREVV
+343 CVGWRREIL
-352 SQLVNAWGWDEKR
+352 SQLVSEWGWDEER
-365 LMMLD
+365 LAILD

-375 KIDEVR
+375 KIARVR
-381 KAHNE
+381 EAHNE

-446 EPNLTFIHV
+446 EDDLTFIHV
-455 PPGRANRT
+455 PIGRANRT

-469 RAPDM
+469 QAPAMD
-474 ESIISHQPLEY
+474 SIVSHQPLEY

-493 AWAWFN
+493 AWAYFN
-499 GLLTSRTRLF
+499 GLLTPKTRLH
-509 IKGNGIVDLAKL
+509 IKSGNLCDTAKL
-521 QEMVADVS
+521 QELVADVS
-529 HHFPLRLPA
+529 HHFPLRLAA

-560 YDPTAAFRN
+560 NDPTAAFRN

-580 VFSFGEE
+580 VFSFG
-587 QKCLIGSVDLLYRN
+587 QQQQCLVGSIDLLYRN

-611 NGEQAMIEALK
+611 SGEQSVLEALK
-622 TILGKMHQDAAPPD
+622 TILGKMHQDAAPPE

-646 LRGLIRTRVQQMI
+646 LRGLIRTRIQQLV
-659 SECIELRLSSTRQD
+659 SECIELRLSSTRLEP
-673 TGRFKALRVSGQTWG
+673 GRFKAVRVAGQTWG

-693 LNVSVQKL
+693 LSVSVQKL
-701 ENAIEFYGAIS
+701 ENAVEFYGAIS
-712 HNKLHGLSVQVET
+712 NNKLHGLSIKVET
-725 NHVKLPAVVDGFAS
+725 DQVHLPPVVDGFAS
-739 EGIIQFFFEDA
+739 EGIIQFFFEDTS
-750 DNNDSGFNIYIL
+750 DDKGFNIYIL
-762 DESNRAEVYHHC
+762 DESNRVEVYHHC

-803 NFNLPQFYQIVEV
+803 NFNLPQFYQIVQL

-822 IPFRTQ
+822 IPFRSNVLSSLCVPLTDG
-828 AIAAAIPTSGTLP
+828 AAQ
-841 PRRCCSSA
+841 
-849 TRRFG
+849 
-854 RIRRDAPLSG
+854 PLKQQFQ
-864 NTSLTELH
+864 LH
-872 RLTGLLARRLLQQ
+872 
-885 IPEGFAAA
+885 
-893 IADPLVAFE
+893 
-902 IEVIAALFGGQPHL
+902 
-916 VQRLLTVNN
+916 
-925 DFAAVFKAD
+925 
-934 GQHAAVD
+934 
-941 FAVDVAIAVPVVQT
+941 
-955 FFDGHPQAIG
+955 
-965 QAMEFTVVHNLIL
+965 
-978 LF
+978 

>member
-17 QLRVDRALAAMGPA
+17 QLRVDRALAAMKPA
-31 FQQVYSLLPTLLHY
+31 FQRVYSLLPTLLHH
-45 HHPLMPGYLDGN
+45 HHPLMPGYLNGN
-57 VPRGICLYTP
+57 VPHGICLYTP
-67 DETQRHYL
+67 DETQQDYL
-75 EELEL
+75 NDLEDKW
-80 HRGMQTQE
+80 GS
-88 PPKGELPI
+88 PFDKPASGELPI

-101 MGSTSSVG
+101 MGSTSSIG

-120 CHQAWLDSEERQLL
+120 CHQSWLDNEERTRL
-134 QRKCSLLESWAA
+134 QQKCSLLEKWAA
-146 SLGVE
+146 SMGVE

-203 VPCDEEEHYDDY
+203 VPGEEEAHYDEY
-215 VMGLYAQGV
+215 VLSLYAQGA

-265 TLLLEAYSWEYPNNR
+265 TLLLEAYSWEYPNTQ
-280 LLAKD
+280 LLATD
-285 IKQRL
+285 IKHRL
-290 HDGEIVSFGLDPYCM
+290 HQGEIVSFGLDAYCM
-305 MLERVTTYLQ
+305 MLERVTRYLTD
-315 AIEDETRLDLVRRCF
+315 INDTTRLDLARRCF

-335 EKLSRERA
+335 EKLSLAKA
-343 CVGWRREVV
+343 CVGWRREIL
-352 SQLVNAWGWDEKR
+352 SQLVSEWGWSEER
-365 LMMLD
+365 LAMLD

-375 KIDEVR
+375 KIERVR
-381 KAHNE
+381 EAHNE

-446 EPNLTFIHV
+446 ENDLTFIHV
-455 PPGRANRT
+455 PVGRANRT

-469 RAPDM
+469 QAPAMD
-474 ESIISHQPLEY
+474 SIVSHQPLEY

-493 AWAWFN
+493 AWAYFN
-499 GLLTSRTRLF
+499 GLLMPQTRLH
-509 IKGNGIVDLAKL
+509 IKSGNLCDTAKL
-521 QEMVADVS
+521 QELVADVS

-560 YDPTAAFRN
+560 NDPTAAFRN

-580 VFSFGEE
+580 VFSFG
-587 QKCLIGSVDLLYRN
+587 QQQQCLVGSIDLLYRN

-611 NGEQAMIEALK
+611 SGEQSVLEALK
-622 TILGKMHQDAAPPD
+622 TILGKMHQDAAPPE

-646 LRGLIRTRVQQMI
+646 LRGLIRTRIQQLV
-659 SECIELRLSSTRQD
+659 SECIELRLSSTRLEP
-673 TGRFKALRVSGQTWG
+673 GRFKAVRVAGQTWG

-693 LNVSVQKL
+693 LSVSVQKL
-701 ENAIEFYGAIS
+701 ENAVEFYGAIS
-712 HNKLHGLSVQVET
+712 NNKLHGLSIKVET
-725 NHVKLPAVVDGFAS
+725 DQVHLPPVVDGFAS
-739 EGIIQFFFEDA
+739 EGIIQFFFEDTS
-750 DNNDSGFNIYIL
+750 DDKGFNIYIL
-762 DESNRAEVYHHC
+762 DESNRVEVYHHC

-803 NFNLPQFYQIVEV
+803 NFNLPQFYQIVQL

-822 IPFRTQ
+822 IPFR
-828 AIAAAIPTSGTLP
+828 SNVL
-841 PRRCCSSA
+841 SS
-849 TRRFG
+849 
-854 RIRRDAPLSG
+854 LC
-864 NTSLTELH
+864 
-872 RLTGLLARRLLQQ
+872 
-885 IPEGFAAA
+885 
-893 IADPLVAFE
+893 V
-902 IEVIAALFGGQPHL
+902 
-916 VQRLLTVNN
+916 TV
-925 DFAAVFKAD
+925 AD
-934 GQHAAVD
+934 GAAQPLKQQ
-941 FAVDVAIAVPVVQT
+941 FQL
-955 FFDGHPQAIG
+955 H
-965 QAMEFTVVHNLIL
+965 
-978 LF
+978 

>member
-1 MYLYIE
+1 MYFYIE

-17 QLRVDRALAAMGPA
+17 QLRVDRTIAAMGSA
-31 FQQVYSLLPTLLHY
+31 FQQVYSLLPALLHH
-45 HHPLMPGYLDGN
+45 HHPLMPGYLKGN
-57 VPRGICLYTP
+57 VPHGVCFFTP
-67 DETQRHYL
+67 DERQQIYL
-75 EELEL
+75 AELEGQWGSPVENL
-80 HRGMQTQE
+80 TS
-88 PPKGELPI
+88 GELPI

-101 MGSTSSVG
+101 MGSTSSIG
-109 QSCSSDLDIWV
+109 QSCTSDLDIWV
-120 CHQAWLDSEERQLL
+120 CHQSWLDTEERNRL
-134 QRKCSLLESWAA
+134 QQKCHLLETWAA
-146 SLGVE
+146 SFGVD

-203 VPCDEEEHYDDY
+203 VPGEEEGNYDEY
-215 VMGLYAQGV
+215 VLSLYSQGA

-235 LSSLSAEEYFGA
+235 LSALSAEEYFGA

-265 TLLLEAYSWEYPNNR
+265 TLLLEAYSWEYPDTQ
-280 LLAKD
+280 LLAME

-290 HDGEIVSFGLDPYCM
+290 HAGEIVAFGLDAYCM
-305 MLERVTTYLQ
+305 MLDRVTRYLTQ
-315 AIEDETRLDLVRRCF
+315 INDMTRLDLARRCF

-335 EKLSRERA
+335 EKLSRVRA
-343 CVGWRREVV
+343 CVGWRREIL
-352 SQLVNAWGWDEKR
+352 SQLVHDWGWSEER
-365 LMMLD
+365 LAILD

-375 KIDEVR
+375 KIERVR
-381 KAHNE
+381 EAHNE

-446 EPNLTFIHV
+446 EQDLTFIHV
-455 PPGRANRT
+455 PAGRANRS

-469 RAPDM
+469 QAPSM
-474 ESIISHQPLEY
+474 EAIVSHQPLEY

-493 AWAWFN
+493 AWAYFN
-499 GLLTSRTRLF
+499 GLLTPHTRLH
-509 IKGNGIVDLAKL
+509 IKSGSLCDSAKL
-521 QEMVADVS
+521 QSLVADVAS
-529 HHFPLRLPA
+529 HFPLRLPA

-560 YDPTAAFRN
+560 HDPTAAFRN

-580 VFSFGEE
+580 VFSFG
-587 QKCLIGSVDLLYRN
+587 QQQQCLVGSIDLLYRN

-611 NGEQAMIEALK
+611 SGEQAVLEALK
-622 TILGKMHQDAAPPD
+622 TILGKMHQDAAPPE

-646 LRGLIRTRVQQMI
+646 LRGLIRTRVQQLV
-659 SECIELRLSSTRQD
+659 SECIELRLSSTRLEP
-673 TGRFKALRVSGQTWG
+673 GRFKAVRVAGQTWG

-693 LNVSVQKL
+693 LSVSVQKL

-712 HNKLHGLSVQVET
+712 NNKLHGLSVQVET
-725 NHVKLPAVVDGFAS
+725 DQVHLPPVVDGFAS
-739 EGIIQFFFEDA
+739 EGIIQFFFEDTS
-750 DNNDSGFNIYIL
+750 DDKGFNIYIL
-762 DESNRAEVYHHC
+762 DESNRVEVYHHC

-803 NFNLPQFYQIVEV
+803 NFNLPQFYQIVQI

-822 IPFRTQ
+822 IPFR
-828 AIAAAIPTSGTLP
+828 
-841 PRRCCSSA
+841 SA
-849 TRRFG
+849 V
-854 RIRRDAPLSG
+854 LSQLCV
-864 NTSLTELH
+864 T
-872 RLTGLLARRLLQQ
+872 
-885 IPEGFAAA
+885 
-893 IADPLVAFE
+893 IADTE
-902 IEVIAALFGGQPHL
+902 IEPLKQQFHL
-916 VQRLLTVNN
+916 
-925 DFAAVFKAD
+925 
-934 GQHAAVD
+934 H
-941 FAVDVAIAVPVVQT
+941 
-955 FFDGHPQAIG
+955 
-965 QAMEFTVVHNLIL
+965 
-978 LF
+978 

>member
-17 QLRVDRALAAMGPA
+17 QLRIDRALAAMKPA
-31 FQQVYSLLPTLLHY
+31 FQRVYSLLPTLLHH
-45 HHPLMPGYLDGN
+45 HHPLMPGYLNGN
-57 VPRGICLYTP
+57 VPHGVCLYTP
-67 DETQRHYL
+67 DETQQDYL
-75 EELEL
+75 NDLEDKW
-80 HRGMQTQE
+80 GSPFDKMAS
-88 PPKGELPI
+88 GELPI

-101 MGSTSSVG
+101 MGSTSSIG

-120 CHQAWLDSEERQLL
+120 CHQSWLDNEERNRL
-134 QRKCSLLESWAA
+134 QQKCSLLEKWSA
-146 SLGVE
+146 SMGVE

-203 VPCDEEEHYDDY
+203 VPGEEEAHYDEY
-215 VMGLYAQGV
+215 VLSLYSQGA

-235 LSSLSAEEYFGA
+235 LSTLSAEEYFGA

-265 TLLLEAYSWEYPNNR
+265 TLLLEAYSWEYPNTQ
-280 LLAKD
+280 LLAMD

-290 HDGEIVSFGLDPYCM
+290 HQGEIVCFGLDAYCM
-305 MLERVTTYLQ
+305 MLERVTHYLNQ
-315 AIEDETRLDLVRRCF
+315 INDTTRLDLVRRCF

-335 EKLSRERA
+335 EKLSRANA
-343 CVGWRREVV
+343 CVGWRREIL
-352 SQLVNAWGWDEKR
+352 SQLVSEWGWDEER
-365 LMMLD
+365 LAILD

-375 KIDEVR
+375 KIERVR
-381 KAHNE
+381 EAHNE

-446 EPNLTFIHV
+446 EDDLTFIHV
-455 PPGRANRT
+455 PIGRANRT

-469 RAPDM
+469 QAPAMD
-474 ESIISHQPLEY
+474 SIVSHQPLEY

-493 AWAWFN
+493 AWAYFN
-499 GLLTSRTRLF
+499 GLLTPKTRLH
-509 IKGNGIVDLAKL
+509 IKSGNLCDTAKL
-521 QEMVADVS
+521 QELVADVS
-529 HHFPLRLPA
+529 HHFPLRLAA

-560 YDPTAAFRN
+560 NDPTAAFRN

-580 VFSFGEE
+580 VFSFG
-587 QKCLIGSVDLLYRN
+587 QQQQCLVGSIDLLYRN

-611 NGEQAMIEALK
+611 SGEQSVLEALK
-622 TILGKMHQDAAPPD
+622 TILGKMHQDAAPPE

-646 LRGLIRTRVQQMI
+646 LRGLIRTRIQQLV
-659 SECIELRLSSTRQD
+659 SECIELRLSSTRLEP
-673 TGRFKALRVSGQTWG
+673 GRFKAVRVAGQTWG

-693 LNVSVQKL
+693 LSVSVQKL
-701 ENAIEFYGAIS
+701 ENAVEFYGAIS
-712 HNKLHGLSVQVET
+712 NNKLHGLSIKVET
-725 NHVKLPAVVDGFAS
+725 DQVHLPPVVDGFAS
-739 EGIIQFFFEDA
+739 EGIIQFFFEDTS
-750 DNNDSGFNIYIL
+750 DDKGFNIYIL
-762 DESNRAEVYHHC
+762 DESNRVEVYHHC

-803 NFNLPQFYQIVEV
+803 NFNLPQFYQIVHL

-822 IPFRTQ
+822 IPFR
-828 AIAAAIPTSGTLP
+828 SNVL
-841 PRRCCSSA
+841 SSLCV
-849 TRRFG
+849 
-854 RIRRDAPLSG
+854 PLTDSAVQP
-864 NTSLTELH
+864 LKQQFQLH
-872 RLTGLLARRLLQQ
+872 
-885 IPEGFAAA
+885 
-893 IADPLVAFE
+893 
-902 IEVIAALFGGQPHL
+902 
-916 VQRLLTVNN
+916 
-925 DFAAVFKAD
+925 
-934 GQHAAVD
+934 
-941 FAVDVAIAVPVVQT
+941 
-955 FFDGHPQAIG
+955 
-965 QAMEFTVVHNLIL
+965 
-978 LF
+978 

>member
-17 QLRVDRALAAMGPA
+17 QLRVDRALAAMKPA
-31 FQQVYSLLPTLLHY
+31 FQRVYSLLPTLLHH
-45 HHPLMPGYLDGN
+45 HHPLMPGYLNGN
-57 VPRGICLYTP
+57 VPHGICIYTP
-67 DETQRHYL
+67 DETQQAYL
-75 EELEL
+75 NDLEDKW
-80 HRGMQTQE
+80 GSPFEKMAT
-88 PPKGELPI
+88 GELPI
-96 TGVYS
+96 TALYS
-101 MGSTSSVG
+101 MGSTSSIG
-109 QSCSSDLDIWV
+109 QSCTSDLDIWV
-120 CHQAWLDSEERQLL
+120 CHQSWLDNEERNRL
-134 QRKCSLLESWAA
+134 QQKCSLLEKWAA
-146 SLGVE
+146 SMGVE

-203 VPCDEEEHYDDY
+203 VPGEEEAHYDEY
-215 VMGLYAQGV
+215 VLSLYSQGV

-235 LSSLSAEEYFGA
+235 LSTLSAEEYFGA

-265 TLLLEAYSWEYPNNR
+265 TLLLEAYSWEYPKTQ
-280 LLAKD
+280 LLAMG
-285 IKQRL
+285 IKHRL
-290 HDGEIVSFGLDPYCM
+290 HQGEIVCFGLDAYCM
-305 MLERVTTYLQ
+305 MLERVTHYLTE
-315 AIEDETRLDLVRRCF
+315 INDTTRLDLVRRCF

-335 EKLSRERA
+335 EKLSQSNNA
-343 CVGWRREVV
+343 TIGWRREIL
-352 SQLVNAWGWDEKR
+352 SQLVSEWGWDEER
-365 LMMLD
+365 LAILD

-375 KIDEVR
+375 KIERVR
-381 KAHNE
+381 EAHNE

-446 EPNLTFIHV
+446 ENDLTFIHV
-455 PPGRANRT
+455 PIGRANRT

-469 RAPDM
+469 QAPEM
-474 ESIISHQPLEY
+474 SSIVSHQPLEY

-493 AWAWFN
+493 AWAYFN
-499 GLLTSRTRLF
+499 GLLTSRTRLH
-509 IKGNGIVDLAKL
+509 IKSGNICDTAKL
-521 QEMVADVS
+521 QELVTDVS
-529 HHFPLRLPA
+529 HHFPLRLAA

-560 YDPTAAFRN
+560 NDPTAAFRN

-580 VFSFGEE
+580 VFSFG
-587 QKCLIGSVDLLYRN
+587 QQQQCLVGSIDLLYRN

-611 NGEQAMIEALK
+611 SGEQSVLEALK
-622 TILGKMHQDAAPPD
+622 TILGKMHQDAAPPE

-646 LRGLIRTRVQQMI
+646 LRGLIRTRIQQLV
-659 SECIELRLSSTRQD
+659 SECIELRLSSTRLEP
-673 TGRFKALRVSGQTWG
+673 GRFKAVRVAGQTWG

-693 LNVSVQKL
+693 LSVSVQKL
-701 ENAIEFYGAIS
+701 ENAVEFYGAIS
-712 HNKLHGLSVQVET
+712 NNKLHGLSIKVET
-725 NHVKLPAVVDGFAS
+725 DQVHLPPVVDGFAS
-739 EGIIQFFFEDA
+739 EGIIQFFFEDTT
-750 DNNDSGFNIYIL
+750 DDKGFNIYIL
-762 DESNRAEVYHHC
+762 DESNRVEVYHHC

-803 NFNLPQFYQIVEV
+803 NFNLPQFYQIVHL
-816 DGRTQV
+816 DGRIQV
-822 IPFRTQ
+822 IPFRSN
-828 AIAAAIPTSGTLP
+828 A
-841 PRRCCSSA
+841 
-849 TRRFG
+849 
-854 RIRRDAPLSG
+854 LS
-864 NTSLTELH
+864 NLCIS
-872 RLTGLLARRLLQQ
+872 
-885 IPEGFAAA
+885 
-893 IADPLVAFE
+893 V
-902 IEVIAALFGGQPHL
+902 
-916 VQRLLTVNN
+916 
-925 DFAAVFKAD
+925 AD
-934 GQHAAVD
+934 GNAAQPLKQQ
-941 FAVDVAIAVPVVQT
+941 FQL
-955 FFDGHPQAIG
+955 H
-965 QAMEFTVVHNLIL
+965 
-978 LF
+978 